1 MRFKLAGILNTEEL
15 FNFNFQGRRGP
26 FPMKTTCRFFQYRN
40 LSLSLYI
47 YIYIIFIYL
56 FRPLLQKKSKEMKLF
71 SWQRM
76 RQKEDQKYEN
86 GTQRQLQMADVYRR

>member
-1 MRFKLAGILNTEEL
+1 
-15 FNFNFQGRRGP
+15 
-26 FPMKTTCRFFQYRN
+26 
-40 LSLSLYI
+40 
-47 YIYIIFIYL
+47 
-56 FRPLLQKKSKEMKLF
+56 MKLF